1 MVVPL
6 IKRAMGQLYIYIVDV
21 RVNILVI
28 WFFKEMLALYVN
40 KQPVKLIFIYSLLFV
55 IGCRAL
61 L

>member
-40 KQPVKLIFIYSLLFV
+40 KQTVKLIFIYFLLFV